1 MPIEEYIFNEDI
13 YQLRL
18 RPVVVIDKPWKEVSA
33 EESGLLAKILG
44 AIKHSLDTV
53 NIVYQPQL
61 EVSKLSFKPEKVICF
76 GNGAKGIA
84 LYEPIEADQVSIVI
98 SDSLSDLLKN
108 DAARKQLWQG
118 LKKQFNL

>member
-1 MPIEEYIFNEDI
+1 MPVEEYIFHEDI

-18 RPVVVIDKPWKEVSA
+18 RPVVIIDKPWKEVSA

-44 AIKHSLDTV
+44 AIKHSLDSV
-53 NIVYQPQL
+53 NIVHQPQL
-61 EVSKLSFKPEKVICF
+61 EVGKLSFKPEKVICF
-76 GNGAKGIA
+76 GNVAKGLA
-84 LYEPIEADQVSIVI
+84 LYEPMEADQVSIVI
-98 SDSLSDLLKN
+98 SESLSDLLKN